1 VGFDYTPLGADAKKD
16 PAEPSLEVNTL
27 RFDFYIT
34 ARARIYTITKFNM
47 NVKLMVDW

>member
-27 RFDFYIT
+27 RFDFSSM
-34 ARARIYTITKFNM
+34 RAPGFTP
-47 NVKLMVDW
+47 